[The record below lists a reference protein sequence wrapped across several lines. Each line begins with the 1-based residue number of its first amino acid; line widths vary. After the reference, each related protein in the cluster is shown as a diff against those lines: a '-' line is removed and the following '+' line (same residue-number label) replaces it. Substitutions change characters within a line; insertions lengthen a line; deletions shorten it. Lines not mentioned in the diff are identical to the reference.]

1 MGFFSPGT
9 GETSNPTNSWMAF
22 PKNKNIS
29 VSLVSG
35 MGFIQPRSMI
45 KFQKVWAFYGNFGKA
60 YLPKQRA
67 SSKTE
72 AELIKTLPWPAIG
85 KEFPQDQSTI
95 VGSYHPTT
103 FYILYQYLN
112 LGYLGFFF
120 NPGKNHSEDPQ
131 SVICWCGVMHKHH
144 SVVLSTSV
152 LSAIVSVSEQALL
165 AVPTQYAPESRK
177 DGCLLSSLSYQSWSL
192 NSYPFFLTQVSC
204 FLVLADTPAKFPAW
218 WRETKLYWGSP

>member
-1 MGFFSPGT
+1 
-9 GETSNPTNSWMAF
+9 MAF

-60 YLPKQRA
+60 YQPKQRA

-72 AELIKTLPWPAIG
+72 AEFIKTLPWPAIG

-112 LGYLGFFF
+112 LGYLGFFSILEKSLRG
-120 NPGKNHSEDPQ
+120 PSECNLLVWYDAQAPQ
-131 SVICWCGVMHKHH
+131 CCAFHIRTLGPCLRFWTGSF
-144 SVVLSTSV
+144 
-152 LSAIVSVSEQALL
+152 
-165 AVPTQYAPESRK
+165 
-177 DGCLLSSLSYQSWSL
+177 GCAHPVRPWI
-192 NSYPFFLTQVSC
+192 T
-204 FLVLADTPAKFPAW
+204 
-218 WRETKLYWGSP
+218 